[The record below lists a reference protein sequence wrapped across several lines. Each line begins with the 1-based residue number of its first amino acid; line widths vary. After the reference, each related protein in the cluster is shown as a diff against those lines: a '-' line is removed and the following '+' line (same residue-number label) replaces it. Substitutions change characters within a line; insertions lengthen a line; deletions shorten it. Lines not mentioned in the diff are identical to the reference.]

1 LARYLQTPQHAF
13 EGARPHHLIFTAL
26 ILIPS
31 FNYPIGPV
39 ATISPEHISDLL
51 NTRLLHPILVTQSF
65 LPLLSSL
72 PYPHAHHHFS
82 PHPPPPR
89 PKVILLTPT
98 IISSLSPPFHAPESL
113 IISGLTAF
121 TESLSGELAPLG
133 IPVAHLKLGAF
144 DFSTVHPRNQ
154 LRAQTLQAQRAEML
168 CWPEGTRQ
176 IYGRNFLSVAERG
189 PIIGGPKGSSL
200 RELHNAVFDAMTK
213 RKSGT
218 IRVGMGSS
226 TYEFVGAWVPKG
238 LVGWMMGMRRIRR
251 TGTVTSG
258 SESGSDAGKEE
269 VGMSGESEYVTLDR

>member
-1 LARYLQTPQHAF
+1 
-13 EGARPHHLIFTAL
+13 
-26 ILIPS
+26 
-31 FNYPIGPV
+31 
-39 ATISPEHISDLL
+39 
-51 NTRLLHPILVTQSF
+51 
-65 LPLLSSL
+65 
-72 PYPHAHHHFS
+72 
-82 PHPPPPR
+82 
-89 PKVILLTPT
+89 VILLTPT

-154 LRAQTLQAQRAEML
+154 LQAQTLQAQRAEML

-189 PIIGGPKGSSL
+189 PIIGGPKGSPL
-200 RELHNAVFDAMTK
+200 RELHNAVFDAMMK
-213 RKSGT
+213 RKGGT
-218 IRVGMGSS
+218 IRVGIGSS

-238 LVGWMMGMRRIRR
+238 LVGWMMGMRRIR
-251 TGTVTSG
+251 TGTVISG